1 MKLHY
6 EGQPFQGRGRRPTT
20 SLDEAFLVT
29 LEPYQARLVLG
40 LRRALYERGWT
51 QAEHARQSGLHETYL
66 SKIMNGVKT
75 PSQAVED
82 KLIAATGF
90 PASQVIRWGE
100 ERIES
105 LRMEKERHLLK
116 RIETERSVEACLELV
131 RSESLIEED
140 LLRIKHAVQKRL
152 EALSEKPG

>member
-1 MKLHY
+1 MSASH
-6 EGQPFQGRGRRPTT
+6 
-20 SLDEAFLVT
+20 DEAFLAS

-82 KLIAATGF
+82 KLISATGF

-100 ERIES
+100 ERMEG
-105 LRMEKERHLLK
+105 LRMERERDLLK
-116 RIETERSVEACLELV
+116 RIETERTVEACLEV
-131 RSESLIEED
+131 IRSESLIEED

-152 EALSEKPG
+152 DTQREEMRRENSAA

>member
-1 MKLHY
+1 MSVSK
-6 EGQPFQGRGRRPTT
+6 EDPFLA
-20 SLDEAFLVT
+20 S
-29 LEPYQARLVLG
+29 LEPFQARLILG

-51 QAEHARQSGLHETYL
+51 QAEHARRAGLHETYL

-82 KLIAATGF
+82 KLISATGF

-100 ERIES
+100 ERMES
-105 LRMEKERHLLK
+105 LRMEKERDLLIRLEK
-116 RIETERSVEACLELV
+116 ERTVDACLDAV

-152 EALSEKPG
+152 QTAEEKRRESPAESSP

>member
-1 MKLHY
+1 MSASH
-6 EGQPFQGRGRRPTT
+6 
-20 SLDEAFLVT
+20 DEAFLAS

-82 KLIAATGF
+82 KLISATGF

-100 ERIES
+100 ERMEG
-105 LRMEKERHLLK
+105 LRMERERDLLK
-116 RIETERSVEACLELV
+116 RIETERTVEACLEV
-131 RSESLIEED
+131 IRSESLIEED

-152 EALSEKPG
+152 DTLREEMGREATAG